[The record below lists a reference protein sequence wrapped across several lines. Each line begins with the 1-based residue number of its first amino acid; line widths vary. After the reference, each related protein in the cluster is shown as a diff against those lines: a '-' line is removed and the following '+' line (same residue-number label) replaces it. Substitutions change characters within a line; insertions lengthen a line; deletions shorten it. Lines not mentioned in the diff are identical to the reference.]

1 MKRALLQNTCLVK
14 NHLRWVLSQSRV
26 RLTDSKKRSYCQI
39 RIHLIIRSI
48 VLILLTTNL
57 YGQAPVTD
65 VGAGIQ
71 REALWTQEKEILSNI
86 NWYNILIRALNG
98 DIKGL
103 TGEMLGI
110 DQKML
115 QSLETVSSI
124 IKDYQR
130 IRQTREMLG
139 KITDIYTGKLPR
151 LIQDQNF
158 TAQQASVIVQ
168 SFDLILDDS
177 RQLVTNVLGS
187 ITKDKSFLMDD
198 KQRYDTINGI
208 YTDVRKHYGT
218 ICYLYNKLLYASY
231 LKSFESK
238 KLESFAFYYTLYQ

>member
-1 MKRALLQNTCLVK
+1 MKRAIFKNLSIDE
-14 NHLRWVLSQSRV
+14 NHLLRV
-26 RLTDSKKRSYCQI
+26 NKCHKKANYSLI
-39 RIHLIIRSI
+39 RNHLIII
-48 VLILLTTNL
+48 PIILILLSTKV
-57 YGQAPVTD
+57 YSQAPVTD

-71 REALWTQEKEILSNI
+71 REALWAQEKDILSNI

-103 TGEMLGI
+103 TGELLGI
-110 DQKML
+110 DQKLME
-115 QSLETVSSI
+115 SLEVVSSM
-124 IKDYQR
+124 IKDYKR
-130 IRQTREMLG
+130 IEQTREMLG
-139 KITDIYTGKLPR
+139 KIIGIYTSKLPK

-158 TAQQASVIVQ
+158 TNQQASVIVQ

-177 RQLVTNVLGS
+177 QQLVTTILTA
-187 ITKDKSFLMDD
+187 ITKDKTFLMDD

-208 YTDVRKHYGT
+208 YTEVRRHYGT

-231 LKSFESK
+231 QKSLQGD

>member
-1 MKRALLQNTCLVK
+1 MKN
-14 NHLRWVLSQSRV
+14 
-26 RLTDSKKRSYCQI
+26 Y
-39 RIHLIIRSI
+39 LIII
-48 VLILLTTNL
+48 PIILILLSTKV
-57 YGQAPVTD
+57 YSQAPVTD

-71 REALWTQEKEILSNI
+71 REALWAQEKDILSNI

-103 TGEMLGI
+103 TGELLGI
-110 DQKML
+110 DQKMME
-115 QSLETVSSI
+115 SLEVVSSL
-124 IKDYQR
+124 IKDYKR
-130 IRQTREMLG
+130 IEQTREMLG
-139 KITDIYTGKLPR
+139 KIIGIYTSKLPK

-158 TAQQASVIVQ
+158 TNQQASVIVQ

-177 RQLVTNVLGS
+177 RQLVTTILTA
-187 ITKDKSFLMDD
+187 ITKDKTFLMDD

-208 YTDVRKHYGT
+208 YAEVRRHYGT

-231 LKSFESK
+231 QKSLQGD

>member
-1 MKRALLQNTCLVK
+1 MKRSILKNLSIDE
-14 NHLRWVLSQSRV
+14 NHLLRV
-26 RLTDSKKRSYCQI
+26 NKCHKKTNYSLI
-39 RIHLIIRSI
+39 RNYLIII
-48 VLILLTTNL
+48 PIILILLSTKS
-57 YGQAPVTD
+57 YSQAPVTD

-71 REALWTQEKEILSNI
+71 REALWAQEKDILSNI

-103 TGEMLGI
+103 TGELLGI
-110 DQKML
+110 DQKMME
-115 QSLETVSSI
+115 SLEVVSSM
-124 IKDYQR
+124 IKDYKR
-130 IRQTREMLG
+130 IEQTREMLG
-139 KITDIYTGKLPR
+139 KITEIYTSKLPK

-158 TAQQASVIVQ
+158 TNQQASVIVQ

-177 RQLVTNVLGS
+177 RQLVTTILTA
-187 ITKDKSFLMDD
+187 ITKDKTFLMDD

-208 YTDVRKHYGT
+208 YTEVRRHYGT

-231 LKSFESK
+231 QKSLQGD

>member
-1 MKRALLQNTCLVK
+1 MKRAIFKNLSIDE
-14 NHLRWVLSQSRV
+14 NHLLRV
-26 RLTDSKKRSYCQI
+26 NKCHKKANYSLI
-39 RIHLIIRSI
+39 RNHLIII
-48 VLILLTTNL
+48 PIILILLSTKV
-57 YGQAPVTD
+57 YSQAPVTD

-71 REALWTQEKEILSNI
+71 REALWAQEKDILSNI

-103 TGEMLGI
+103 TGELLGI
-110 DQKML
+110 DQKMME
-115 QSLETVSSI
+115 SLEVVSSM
-124 IKDYQR
+124 IKDYKR
-130 IRQTREMLG
+130 IEQTREMLG
-139 KITDIYTGKLPR
+139 KIIGIFTSKLPK

-158 TAQQASVIVQ
+158 TNQQASVIVQ

-177 RQLVTNVLGS
+177 QQLVTTILTA
-187 ITKDKSFLMDD
+187 ITKDKTFLMDD

-208 YTDVRKHYGT
+208 YTEVRRHYGT

-231 LKSFESK
+231 QKSLQGD